1 MTTRETVQAIRAEFP
16 GFDRPLYVKCGLP
29 DRYGIQLV
37 KRAQEIADGK
47 TAPAPRKHDKSGAPC
62 RIYCRTT
69 KTLYAAVHRAQKRR
83 GDRYMA
89 DTVIYLIKKGLEAEH
104 EQAVKGV

>member
-1 MTTRETVQAIRAEFP
+1 MTTRETVQAIKAEFP
-16 GFDRPLYVKCGLP
+16 GFDRPLLVKVDKP

-37 KRAQEIADGK
+37 KRAQEIADGT
-47 TAPAPRKHDKSGAPC
+47 TAPEPRRHDKAGAPC

-83 GDRYMA
+83 GDRYIA
-89 DTVIYLIKKGLEAEH
+89 DTVIYLIKEGLKMEGDA
-104 EQAVKGV
+104 K

>member
-1 MTTRETVQAIRAEFP
+1 MTTRETVQAIKAEFP

-29 DRYGIQLV
+29 EKYGIQLV
-37 KRAQEIADGK
+37 KRAQEIA
-47 TAPAPRKHDKSGAPC
+47 APSEPRSHDKKDNPC

-69 KTLYAAVHRAQKRR
+69 KTLYTAVHRAQKRR

-89 DTVIYLIKKGLEAEH
+89 DTVLYLIKEGLKATEGEA
-104 EQAVKGV
+104 K

>member
-1 MTTRETVQAIRAEFP
+1 MTTRETVQAIREEFP
-16 GFDRPLYVKCGLP
+16 GFDRPLFVKCGLP

-37 KRAQEIADGK
+37 KRAQEIADGQA
-47 TAPAPRKHDKSGAPC
+47 APEPRKHEKAGNPC
-62 RIYCRTT
+62 RLYCRTT

-89 DTVIYLIKKGLEAEH
+89 DTVIYLIKEGLKTEGEA
-104 EQAVKGV
+104 Q

>member
-1 MTTRETVQAIRAEFP
+1 MTTRETVQAIKAEFP
-16 GFDRPLYVKCGLP
+16 GFDRPLFVKCGLP

-37 KRAQEIADGK
+37 KRAQELAG
-47 TAPAPRKHDKSGAPC
+47 TEPRKHDKTGAPC

-83 GDRYMA
+83 GDRYIA
-89 DTVIYLIKKGLEAEH
+89 DTVLYLIKEGLKATEGEA
-104 EQAVKGV
+104 K

>member
-1 MTTRETVQAIRAEFP
+1 MDVKSIVAAIKAEFP
-16 GFDRPLYVKCGLP
+16 GFDRPLFVKCGLP

-47 TAPAPRKHDKSGAPC
+47 TAPAPRKHDKTGAPC

-69 KTLYAAVHRAQKRR
+69 KTLYAAVHKAQKRR
-83 GDRYMA
+83 GDRYIA
-89 DTVIYLIKKGLEAEH
+89 DTVVYLIKEGLKH
-104 EQAVKGV
+104 EQTIANV